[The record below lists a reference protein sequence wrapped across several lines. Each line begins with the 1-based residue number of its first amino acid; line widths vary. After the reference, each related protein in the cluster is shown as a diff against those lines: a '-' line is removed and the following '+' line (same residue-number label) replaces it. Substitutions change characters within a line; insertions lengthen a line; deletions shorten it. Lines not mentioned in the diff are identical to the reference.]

1 MIALGY
7 LGKAESLHE
16 SLREREMAQPHRKPL
31 KDFGFS
37 GTWGHPASI
46 ARPGVK

>member
-16 SLREREMAQPHRKPL
+16 SLRERKMVQRHGKPL
-31 KDFGFS
+31 KDFCFS

-46 ARPGVK
+46 ARPGDK